1 MPCYRMFI
9 LIDLKKIDRVVLQP
23 HYIGL
28 YNNRYAEQE
37 ITLFLF
43 RNTMNAII
51 FQYYSYQR
59 NSNSLSI
66 YPTVHRMC
74 YNTKNNSG

>member
-1 MPCYRMFI
+1 MPCYRMLI

-23 HYIGL
+23 HCIGL

-37 ITLFLF
+37 TAIFLF

-66 YPTVHRMC
+66 FHTV
-74 YNTKNNSG
+74 YKEL